1 MAINKSVELNEV
13 LRDFQA
19 NSPTKASAIVSK
31 EGLLIASI
39 IDADLYEEYDEDL
52 IAGMAADM
60 LILGE
65 RTTDEIL
72 ASQPDKIIIESEK
85 GTIILVPAGNEA
97 VVFSVVN
104 GSNLGLVL
112 FNMKIAAKRAK
123 EILD

>member
-1 MAINKSVELNEV
+1 MVINKSIYLEEV
-13 LRDFQA
+13 LRDFQSR
-19 NSPTKASAIVSK
+19 SPTKASAIVSK

-39 IDADLYEEYDEDL
+39 IDPDLYDEFDEDL

-60 LILGE
+60 LVLGE

-72 ASQPDKIIIESEK
+72 ASQPDKIIIESNK

-123 EILD
+123 DILD

>member
-1 MAINKSVELNEV
+1 MAYDKSIDLNEV
-13 LRDFQA
+13 LRDFQSK
-19 NSPTKASAIVSK
+19 SPTKASAIVSK

-39 IDADLYEEYDEDL
+39 IDANLNDEFDEDL

-60 LILGE
+60 LVLGE

-72 ASQPDKIIIESEK
+72 ASQPDKIIIESRN

-97 VVFSVVN
+97 VIFSVVK

-123 EILD
+123 EILS